1 MAYSSVRAETYY
13 TREYIIETLSKDP
26 DVIRVWDDGTDLVVV
41 TLSSGQ
47 RVMFYLVE
55 LYMSLHE
62 IQTILKQNAEKGTH
76 TLFMFWADMLLP
88 NDGERF
94 MPQDWMMALLAL
106 YGDKIYGYDVAG
118 KDVYIFPVHYDVQP
132 GYNERYIRWGPLVNL
147 HHLRADFT
155 ELDSVHLKGNFR
167 IVDFAPPSRQTE
179 GGSASGGDSQQQSA
193 PRYASRSAMHSFY
206 QLLSVPMDATPEDI
220 KRAYREM
227 ARQHHPDM
235 NPDADSTSKMQEIN
249 QAYDHIMAQFNG

>member
-1 MAYSSVRAETYY
+1 
-13 TREYIIETLSKDP
+13 
-26 DVIRVWDDGTDLVVV
+26 VVV
-41 TLSSGQ
+41 TLASGQ

-62 IQTILKQNAEKGTH
+62 IKQILAQNAKKGMH

-118 KDVYIFPVHYDVQP
+118 KDVYIFPVHFDVQP

-147 HHLRADFT
+147 HHLRANFT

-167 IVDFAPPSRQTE
+167 IVDFAPPH
-179 GGSASGGDSQQQSA
+179 ASETSSGESGESA

-206 QLLSVPMDATPEDI
+206 DLLQIPLDATPEDI
-220 KRAYREM
+220 KRAYREL
-227 ARQHHPDM
+227 ARQFHPDM
-235 NPDADSTSKMQEIN
+235 NPAPEATSKMQEIN
-249 QAYDHIMAQFNG
+249 QAYDHIMAQFNN